1 MIRRRQYAYIAAGM
15 GTGKSLATLLGLL
28 EQRRILVACPLA
40 VGDAW
45 VKQVGLHDTDRD
57 TVLLTVGTSQ
67 QRASILSDVDAESRI
82 AAIVNY
88 DAVARDTAIAKAIRA
103 RPWDAIVL
111 DESHRVKSPTGRA
124 SKFFR
129 DLAKANPAAKRIC
142 LSGTPTP
149 RDPLDWWAQFRF
161 LDADVLGDNY
171 HAFRARIAVP
181 HPFIRG
187 AITGFRHDAVAAMA
201 KRIDPHVYR
210 ITTDSVISL
219 PGEIHTQIPVRLHP
233 SAAAYYSQFER
244 DMIATVATGETVT
257 AANKLVVVTRLQ
269 QATSG
274 FGVDVRG
281 NAVAV
286 CSENAKQR
294 SLADLLE
301 DLDEPVVI
309 FCKFRHDLEVAAS
322 VCKSLGKSWS
332 ELSGSSKQLS
342 EWQEGAT
349 SVLIVQQ
356 QSGGCGI
363 DLTRSAA
370 AIYFSLSHS
379 LGDYEQ
385 SLARLRRPGQTRTV
399 RYWHLVA
406 TGTVDESIYAA
417 LDNKRDVAD
426 EVYRRLTRRK
436 ESIDASDD

>member
-201 KRIDPHVYR
+201 KRIDPHVDTR
-210 ITTDSVISL
+210 ATASIGSRLLLSV
-219 PGEIHTQIPVRLHP
+219 
-233 SAAAYYSQFER
+233 
-244 DMIATVATGETVT
+244 
-257 AANKLVVVTRLQ
+257 
-269 QATSG
+269 
-274 FGVDVRG
+274 
-281 NAVAV
+281 
-286 CSENAKQR
+286 
-294 SLADLLE
+294 
-301 DLDEPVVI
+301 
-309 FCKFRHDLEVAAS
+309 
-322 VCKSLGKSWS
+322 
-332 ELSGSSKQLS
+332 
-342 EWQEGAT
+342 
-349 SVLIVQQ
+349 
-356 QSGGCGI
+356 
-363 DLTRSAA
+363 
-370 AIYFSLSHS
+370 
-379 LGDYEQ
+379 
-385 SLARLRRPGQTRTV
+385 
-399 RYWHLVA
+399 
-406 TGTVDESIYAA
+406 
-417 LDNKRDVAD
+417 
-426 EVYRRLTRRK
+426 
-436 ESIDASDD
+436 

>member
-1 MIRRRQYAYIAAGM
+1 
-15 GTGKSLATLLGLL
+15 
-28 EQRRILVACPLA
+28 
-40 VGDAW
+40 
-45 VKQVGLHDTDRD
+45 
-57 TVLLTVGTSQ
+57 
-67 QRASILSDVDAESRI
+67 
-82 AAIVNY
+82 
-88 DAVARDTAIAKAIRA
+88 
-103 RPWDAIVL
+103 
-111 DESHRVKSPTGRA
+111 
-124 SKFFR
+124 
-129 DLAKANPAAKRIC
+129 
-142 LSGTPTP
+142 
-149 RDPLDWWAQFRF
+149 
-161 LDADVLGDNY
+161 
-171 HAFRARIAVP
+171 
-181 HPFIRG
+181 
-187 AITGFRHDAVAAMA
+187 
-201 KRIDPHVYR
+201 
-210 ITTDSVISL
+210 
-219 PGEIHTQIPVRLHP
+219 
-233 SAAAYYSQFER
+233 
-244 DMIATVATGETVT
+244 MIATVATGETVT